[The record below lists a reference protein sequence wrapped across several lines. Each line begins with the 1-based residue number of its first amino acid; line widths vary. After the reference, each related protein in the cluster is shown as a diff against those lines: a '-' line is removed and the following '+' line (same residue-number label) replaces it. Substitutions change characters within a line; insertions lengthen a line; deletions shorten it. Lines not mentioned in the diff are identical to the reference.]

1 MANVFGCVIKDE
13 CAPDVVSM
21 GMAIDEMRDGLIGYT
36 LDCGFEAI
44 PEGRRVVDQDDAVG
58 TNKKHGLVTT
68 IGNKVG
74 AVPEVFEIVALFRVD
89 EDI

>member
-1 MANVFGCVIKDE
+1 MANVFCCLIKDE
-13 CAPDVVSM
+13 CPPDVVSV

-44 PEGRRVVDQDDAVG
+44 SQGRGVVNQDNAVG

-68 IGNKVG
+68 IGNEVG
-74 AVPEVFEIVALFRVD
+74 AVPEVFKIVALFRVD
-89 EDI
+89 GDI